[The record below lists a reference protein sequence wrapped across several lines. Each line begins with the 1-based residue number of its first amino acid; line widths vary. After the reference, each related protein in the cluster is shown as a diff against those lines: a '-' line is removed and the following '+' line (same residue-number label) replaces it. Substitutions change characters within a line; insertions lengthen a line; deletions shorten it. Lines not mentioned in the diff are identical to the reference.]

1 MQFSTLKFRSVS
13 VVACGAVALA
23 VAAPAFA
30 HQTATV
36 VGNAAAGKAVFS
48 ATCGTCH
55 TFTAASAHG
64 ALGPNLNKIPKLTE
78 AEIISQIEA
87 GGTSLMVKTH
97 QKYNMYAVTMP
108 VEASLGKTKIDN
120 VSAFV
125 FKYQS

>member
-1 MQFSTLKFRSVS
+1 MQFSTLKFRLASVG
-13 VVACGAVALA
+13 ACGAVALA

-36 VGNAAAGKAVFS
+36 VGNAAAGKSVFS

-55 TFTAASAHG
+55 TFKAAGTAG
-64 ALGPNLNKIPKLTE
+64 AIGPNLNKIPKLTE

>member
-1 MQFSTLKFRSVS
+1 MQFSTLKFRAVA
-13 VVACGAVALA
+13 VAACGATALA

-55 TFTAASAHG
+55 TFKAAGAQG

-87 GGTSLMVKTH
+87 GGTSLMVKTK
-97 QKYNMYAVTMP
+97 QSYKSYAVTMP
-108 VEASLGKTKIDN
+108 AEASLGKTKIDN